1 VSKLRI
7 GMIGYAHVHADFRSK
22 ALREME
28 DVDIVAVADTDAARG
43 RQAAARYGGEYCE
56 DYRQLLARKDLDFVF
71 IHSANSEHKEMVL
84 EAAAAGLDLF
94 CEKPMATG
102 AADALEMTEAVERAG
117 IRHTLGFCS
126 RFIPEAERA
135 KEVIESGLIGNM
147 IGARAVIG
155 LAGIREIGCPDY
167 MVDWMEDPVRGG
179 GGAWIDEGAHAID
192 LLHWYAGDIT
202 AVSGMTAN
210 NEKPQLQVEDNAAVV
225 LQFASGA
232 LGTLNTLWS
241 LHVDVGMRNT
251 LELYGSKG
259 TILLELT
266 SKHPKLQVYSEH
278 LGGQA
283 NGSWFEPHIKPKE
296 AEPHDYQSWP
306 THAQHYKREVT
317 DIIACLR
324 QDRPFRTTFRD
335 GLHVAQVTEAGY
347 LSARERRWMTIGEV
361 GKTQS

>member
-1 VSKLRI
+1 MSKLRI
-7 GMIGYAHVHADFRSK
+7 GMISFEHVHADFRSK
-22 ALREME
+22 ALSEME
-28 DVDIVAVADTDAARG
+28 DVVIAAVADDDRARG
-43 RQAAARYGGEYCE
+43 EAASARYGGDYYS
-56 DYRQLLARKDLDFVF
+56 DYRQLLERKDLDFIF
-71 IHSANSEHKEMVL
+71 IHSANGDHLRMVL
-84 EAAAAGLDLF
+84 DTVSAGKNLF
-94 CEKPMATG
+94 CEKPIATS
-102 AADALEMTEAVERAG
+102 AADARKMTEAVERAG
-117 IRHTLGFCS
+117 LRGTLGFCS

-135 KEVIESGLIGNM
+135 KEVIDSGLIGKM
-147 IGARAVIG
+147 IALRAVIG

-167 MVDWMEDPVRGG
+167 MTDWMTDPVRGG
-179 GGAWIDEGAHAID
+179 GGALIDEGAHAID
-192 LLHWYAGDIT
+192 LLRWYAGDIA
-202 AVSGMTAN
+202 AVSAFTAN
-210 NEKPQLQVEDNAAVV
+210 NAKPQLNVEDNAATV

-251 LELYGSKG
+251 LELYGTEG
-259 TILLELT
+259 TISLELT

-283 NGSWFEPHIKPKE
+283 NGSWFEPHIKPKD

-324 QDRPFRTTFRD
+324 EDRPFRASFRD

-347 LSARERRWMTIGEV
+347 TSAKERKTIAIG
-361 GKTQS
+361 